1 MAGAV
6 AGAEHLTWSNPDS
19 FMPQQFKNAA
29 NPEIHFKTT
38 GPEIWVPTGGRIG
51 VLVSGVGTGGTI
63 SGIARYI
70 DPSRFW
76 QALPHRTPFRRRFR
90 RIRFTQENLNFRKN
104 RFRSPIL

>member
-38 GPEIWVPTGGRIG
+38 GPERRVPTGGRIG
-51 VLVSGVGTGGTI
+51 GLVSGVGTGGTI

-70 DPSRFW
+70 DPSDSGRRYLTGPLFEGVFDESG
-76 QALPHRTPFRRRFR
+76 LP
-90 RIRFTQENLNFRKN
+90 RK
-104 RFRSPIL
+104 I